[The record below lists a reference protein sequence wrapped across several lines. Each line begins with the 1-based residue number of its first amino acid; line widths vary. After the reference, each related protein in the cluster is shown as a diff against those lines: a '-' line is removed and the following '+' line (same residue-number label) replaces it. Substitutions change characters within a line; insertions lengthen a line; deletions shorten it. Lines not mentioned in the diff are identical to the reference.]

1 MCCHLFLLINADT
14 LSKESFSVLLNNPKI
29 LDNSAPQFQLKTYL
43 TELLT
48 SGSYSEL
55 SVATGYWDLPGMLE
69 LLPALETFL
78 SANLFVRIRF
88 LIGEEPKVRINQL
101 DTSFP
106 ERYIKDDLRDLPFK
120 PEYRDVAKFL
130 SKYLDSGIIKVKLY
144 KRGFLHA
151 KCYII
156 GSENE
161 NAIGIIGSSNFT
173 MNGLLGNTELN
184 DVEYDHRIVNYI
196 PKENTQDPSHRS
208 WFEKVWA
215 DEMNIDWNEQFKM
228 EILGLSKFGNLT
240 YSPYEMYIRTLYEIY
255 GEDIEI
261 EEKLKSEARFESRVD
276 LTLFQEESCRKVMSK
291 LQNDKI
297 GMCLVGDSV
306 GLGKSFIARKVLE
319 EYGYFQRKNVV
330 VVCPASLRDDWN
342 THLKEITVNGPVYSI
357 TEFSQDN
364 SFTAIRSDLLH
375 RKNTSKSDNAI
386 DLLVIDESHNL
397 KTQGSQSFQNLLHL
411 ITEKAYCQT
420 LPKVLMLSAT
430 PVNNGIKDL
439 ANQILLAKGGD
450 ERFFANFGIPN
461 ILSLFGATQREFRLR
476 DSEDVFAD
484 LYPILNKIMVKRTKH
499 QVKKDFPDARL
510 NGEAIIFPE
519 ERLENVLYELDSK
532 EVRRAISNML
542 RALETDN
549 KILYDFFTRELTESD
564 EELEEK
570 EGIKEFFKFVDIS
583 KHKKVNQTE
592 FESVFHFIDRA
603 IKGLKLIP
611 YSYLTEKRVKT
622 EEEEIQANARK
633 SLTGVMKVTLFKS
646 FDSSIYTFRKR
657 IEKYESYLSNFEQLF
672 FAHKKIV
679 KPVIIQKAMVRHQE
693 ETDEDILDLIFDEVE
708 KFTEREQEKKK
719 RDKAYRAQNPYIDIE
734 HDDYNVKNIRL
745 FIQQDQKI
753 LGIIKNVLADIK
765 VDTKLNRLKA
775 LLKSLKGKKVL
786 IFSYFATT
794 IDYLTQELDRSF
806 ISEIGIN
813 ENQIAFMKS
822 KTSKNK
828 QAIVQRFSP
837 KAQSQTAINGLING
851 QQELQVLCSTDVLS
865 EGQNLQD
872 CGIIINY
879 DLHWN
884 PIKLIQR
891 NGRINRLGSTFKEIF
906 IYNFRPE
913 DQLDKFLKLMKKL
926 QDKIRV
932 IGYSVGIDSSV
943 LGEQITEKQFGLI
956 DNIYFGDR
964 DKQRQAME
972 ELERENDLAF
982 DEAFENDLRE
992 FMRKASDE
1000 EKENI
1005 RNLNF
1010 NKYCGIPTLKDDEK
1024 LLSFNIGK
1032 GEFEF
1037 IRTAGRKVA
1046 KEQNQLKALRQIR
1059 SFDKE
1064 RKVEKLS
1071 FDEKA
1076 GLEKRALEIFES
1088 ERAYQDTLEGID
1100 LESFMGVKR
1109 TGGATSLA
1117 RYKEDLLKLLQENT
1131 DRYSVDNIDR
1141 IKSLLTSRNLA
1152 VENRIRNY
1160 LKRYDSQVSIDLLDT
1175 LAILSAN
1182 LVKNETPQESP
1193 DPVLWFG
1200 YHSEEGNV

>member
-1 MCCHLFLLINADT
+1 MEA
-14 LSKESFSVLLNNPKI
+14 PKI
-29 LDNSAPQFQLKTYL
+29 LDNSSPKFQMKTYL
-43 TELLT
+43 TDLLT
-48 SGSYSEL
+48 SSKYTEL
-55 SVATGYWDLPGMLE
+55 SIATGYWDLPGMLE
-69 LLPALETFL
+69 LLPAFETFL
-78 SANLFVRIRF
+78 GTNMLSEIRF

-120 PEYRDVAKFL
+120 LEYQNVAKFL
-130 SKYLDSGIIKVKLY
+130 AAHLDSGRIKIKLY

-156 GSENE
+156 GSDKE

-173 MNGLLGNTELN
+173 RNGLLGNTELN
-184 DVEYDHRIVNYI
+184 DVEYDHRVVNYI
-196 PKENTQDPSHRS
+196 PKEETQDPSHRS
-208 WFEKVWA
+208 WFETAWN
-215 DEMNIDWNEQFKM
+215 DELNVDWNKQFKM
-228 EILGLSKFGNLT
+228 EILGLSKFGSLT
-240 YSPYEMYIRTLYEIY
+240 YSPYEMYIRILYEIY

-291 LQNDKI
+291 LNNDKI

-342 THLKEITVNGPVYSI
+342 NHLKEITVNGPVYSI
-357 TEFSQDN
+357 TEFSQDS
-364 SFTAIRSDLLH
+364 SFTDVKKDLLQ
-375 RKNTSKSDNAI
+375 RKLTSKSNNAI

-397 KTQGSQSFQNLLHL
+397 KTQGSKSFQNLLQM
-411 ITEKAYCQT
+411 ITDKEFCQT
-420 LPKVLMLSAT
+420 LPKALMISAT

-439 ANQILLAKGGD
+439 ANQILLAKGGN

-461 ILSLFGATQREFRLR
+461 ILSLFGATQREFILR
-476 DSEDVFAD
+476 DSEDVFAE

-510 NGEAIIFPE
+510 DGEPIIFPE
-519 ERLENVLYELDSK
+519 EKLENVLYELDSREGRK
-532 EVRRAISNML
+532 AISDRL
-542 RALETDN
+542 RSLEKAN
-549 KILYDFFTRELTESD
+549 KPLYEFFTFEMTESD

-570 EGIKEFFKFVDIS
+570 EGVKEFFKFKDVS
-583 KHKKVNQTE
+583 KRKKINQTE

-611 YSYLTEKRVKT
+611 YSYLTEKWVKT

-633 SLTGVMKVTLFKS
+633 SLTGVMKVTMFKS
-646 FDSSIYTFRKR
+646 FDSSVFTFKKR
-657 IEKYESYLSNFEQLF
+657 IEKYESYLANFEQLF
-672 FAHKKIV
+672 FEHKKIV

-693 ETDEDILDLIFDEVE
+693 ELDEDIMDLIFDEID
-708 KFTEREQEKKK
+708 KFYEREQEKKK
-719 RDKAYRAQNPYIDIE
+719 SDKSYRIQNPYIEIA
-734 HDDYNVKNIRL
+734 HDDYNMENIRS
-745 FIQQDQKI
+745 FIHQDKEI
-753 LGIIKNVLADIK
+753 LTIIKSVLDDIK
-765 VDTKLNRLKA
+765 VDTKLNRLKS
-775 LLKSLKGKKVL
+775 LLKSLRGKKVL
-786 IFSYFATT
+786 VFSYFATT
-794 IDYLTQELDRSF
+794 IDYLTQELNNSF
-806 ISEIGIN
+806 LAEIGIKQD
-813 ENQIAFMKS
+813 QIAFLKS
-822 KTSKNK
+822 KTGKNK

-837 KAQSQTAINGLING
+837 KAQKQVPVNGLING
-851 QQELQVLCSTDVLS
+851 LPELQVLCSTDVLS

-872 CGIIINY
+872 CNIIINY

-884 PIKLIQR
+884 PVKMIQR
-891 NGRINRLGSTFKEIF
+891 NGRINRLGKSFGEIF
-906 IYNFRPE
+906 IYIFNFRPE
-913 DQLDKFLKLMKKL
+913 DQLDKFLRLMKKL

-956 DNIYFGDR
+956 DNIYSGNR
-964 DKQRQAME
+964 EKQQHAIE

-1005 RNLNF
+1005 KNLNF
-1010 NKYCGIPTLKDDEK
+1010 NKYCDIPALKGDEK
-1024 LLSFNIGK
+1024 LLAFNVGK

-1037 IRTAGRKVA
+1037 IRTDGKKVA

-1064 RKVEKLS
+1064 RRVEKLT
-1071 FDEKA
+1071 FDEKVA
-1076 GLEKRALEIFES
+1076 LEKKALEIFEA
-1088 ERAYQDTLEGID
+1088 EKAYQDTIEDVD
-1100 LESFMGVKR
+1100 LESFMGVKQA
-1109 TGGATSLA
+1109 GGATSLA
-1117 RYKEDLLKLLQENT
+1117 RYKEELLRILQENT
-1131 DRYSVDNIDR
+1131 DRYSADNINR
-1141 IKSLLTSRNLA
+1141 IKSLLTSRNLS

-1160 LKRYDSQVSIDLLDT
+1160 LKRYDNQVSLDLLDT

-1182 LVKNETPQESP
+1182 LVKNEATHESP

-1200 YHSEEGNV
+1200 YHSEEGNA